1 MLNFMSLNLT
11 LDLKDLVQSL
21 VVSLPR
27 RVEGLG
33 LLTNSIWVKRGWVGL
48 EKRGLRLVLIGLEAG
63 SERIEIV
70 GGWVV
75 ALRVELVGSSLNQC
89 WLVVLLLIVIVRLA
103 LVRLVLLAIAWLL
116 ALTIKLGVGVRRL
129 RKMRALFLIF
139 LRTVSILLLFVL
151 LLPLTVITLWV
162 RVGKSLDR

>member
-1 MLNFMSLNLT
+1 MSLNLT
-11 LDLKDLVQSL
+11 WDQKDLVQSL

-33 LLTNSIWVKRGWVGL
+33 LLTNCIWVKRGWVGL

-70 GGWVV
+70 AGWVV

-89 WLVVLLLIVIVRLA
+89 WLVVLLLIVIVGLA
-103 LVRLVLLAIAWLL
+103 LVRLVLLAVAWLL

-151 LLPLTVITLWV
+151 LLPLTVITLRV

>member
-1 MLNFMSLNLT
+1 MSLNLT

-27 RVEGLG
+27 RVERLG

-70 GGWVV
+70 AGWVV

-89 WLVVLLLIVIVRLA
+89 WLVVLLLLIVIVGLA

-139 LRTVSILLLFVL
+139 LRPVSILLLFVL

-162 RVGKSLDR
+162 RLGKSLDR